1 MTNETVARSSR
12 IIPWLGFG
20 LIFIGAVVTII
31 TRRFELVN
39 NVLLGSG
46 AMLLLLYAFLNPDD
60 IREFISGRQARYGT
74 STALSILFFA
84 AIAILLYWM
93 AYQNE
98 DWRLDVTETG
108 AFTPPEETIELL
120 QGLDE
125 AVHVIGFYT
134 VDLGMQREEARTILE
149 NLSAHSDRLTYE
161 FEDPETNPLLAERYE
176 LNFNGT
182 LVFVKNQDQPDETF
196 ARASSLSERD
206 IHAALLKV
214 ANPVAKKLYV
224 LTGHGEP
231 GIDSFTPEG
240 MGTTVGLLED
250 QGFTVETLNLF
261 TSGAV
266 PDDASVVA
274 VIGPQ
279 SPLDESEV
287 SALTT
292 YIDNGGAA
300 LIARDV
306 VDSETR
312 AVAEDDGLNTYLE
325 ETWGITLRNDV
336 IIDQDLARAGQTF
349 GLEFIGAN
357 YGASPIITSELQEFG
372 TRFSLA
378 RSVATE
384 APAGITI
391 TPLVST
397 SPDAWG
403 ETDITALS
411 QQGTANPDE
420 VDAQGTLNIGVSA
433 ERAESESRLVVLGDS
448 DFATNANLVWGGNS
462 ILLGNALNW
471 LADDEVTIE
480 LAPRE
485 SIQRQLNIP
494 EQQLRMLRLVSIWF
508 GPILMGV
515 IGFVVWRGRRQRI

>member
-1 MTNETVARSSR
+1 MTNDTVAHSSR
-12 IIPWLGFG
+12 IIPWLGLG
-20 LIFIGAVVTII
+20 LIVAGAIVTIV

-39 NVLLGSG
+39 NILLGSG
-46 AMLLLLYAFLNPDD
+46 ALLLLLFAFLRPDD
-60 IREFISGRQARYGT
+60 VRGFISGRHARYGA
-74 STALSILFFA
+74 STVLSILFFA
-84 AIAILLYWM
+84 AITMLLYWM

-98 DWRLDVTETG
+98 EWRLDMTETG
-108 AFTPPEETIELL
+108 QFTPPEETVELL

-125 AVHVIGFYT
+125 PVHVIGFYT
-134 VDLGMQREEARTILE
+134 VDLGLQRDEARTILE
-149 NLSAHSDRLTYE
+149 NLSAHSDQLTYE

-176 LNFNGT
+176 LNFNGS
-182 LVFVKNQDQPDETF
+182 LVFIKNQDQPDETF

-214 ANPVAKKLYV
+214 ANPVEKKLYV

-231 GIDSFTPEG
+231 GIDSFEPGG
-240 MGTTVGLLED
+240 MATSVGLLED
-250 QGFTVETLNLF
+250 QGFTVEPLNLF

-266 PDDASVVA
+266 PDDATVVA

-287 SALTT
+287 SALMT

-306 VDSETR
+306 IDSEGR
-312 AVAEDDGLNTYLE
+312 EVAEDDGLNAYLE

-349 GLEFIGAN
+349 GLEFIGAT
-357 YGASPIITSELQEFG
+357 YGAGPIITTELQQFG
-372 TRFSLA
+372 TRFSVA
-378 RSVATE
+378 RSLATE
-384 APAGITI
+384 APEGVTI
-391 TPLVST
+391 NQLVST
-397 SPDAWG
+397 SPNAWG
-403 ETDITALS
+403 ETDIAALS
-411 QQGTANPDE
+411 QQGMANPDE

-433 ERAESESRLVVLGDS
+433 ERTESESRLVVFGDA

-462 ILLGNALNW
+462 IMLSNALNW
-471 LADDEVTIE
+471 LADDEVTID

-485 SIQRQLNIP
+485 TIQRQLNIP
-494 EQQLRMLRLVSIWF
+494 EQQLRLLRLVSIWF

-515 IGFVVWRGRRQRI
+515 IGFVVWRGRRQRV